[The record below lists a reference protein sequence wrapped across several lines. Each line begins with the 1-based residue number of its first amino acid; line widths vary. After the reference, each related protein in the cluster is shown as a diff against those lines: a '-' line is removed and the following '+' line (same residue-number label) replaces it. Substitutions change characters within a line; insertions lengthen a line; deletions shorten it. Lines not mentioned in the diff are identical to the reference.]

1 MTGFLIFILAF
12 VSVIETTILAFPLT
26 LIATTVISI
35 VWGVEMAGTVFLG
48 GLLLDL
54 TNLTPLGSH
63 SLFFLMVMWL
73 THRYQ
78 KKIHTGEFIY
88 PMTFILGVVILY
100 SLIFYRSLNYP
111 VVLGGTV
118 LGMLLVRLTSLLWPD
133 IVSHKKRL
141 TV

>member
-1 MTGFLIFILAF
+1 MTGFLIIILAF
-12 VSVIETTILAFPLT
+12 VSVIETTLIAFPLT
-26 LIATTVISI
+26 LIAITVISI

-63 SLFFLMVMWL
+63 SLFFLIVMWL

-78 KKIHTGEFIY
+78 KKINTGEFIY
-88 PMTFILGVVILY
+88 PMIFILGVVILY
-100 SLIFYRSLNYP
+100 SLIFYRQLSYP

-118 LGMLLVRLTSLLWPD
+118 LGLFLTWLIPRLFPG